1 MSRLLRR
8 VCGMGLVA
16 WASSG
21 CTFIFN
27 ADSPTPPAD
36 TGAAADD
43 AAPSGYAAASRAD
56 LRMKRWRQLSLDL
69 EGGLEL
75 TRAEVCR
82 EAGNFDCT
90 RLHTAQLGGTSIDH
104 ALYEPITWWT
114 VTTGLTFERVVLQA
128 CHNRLDKDRSGESEP
143 VVFVEMPL
151 DSSTLTDAQAD
162 AQATALWRR
171 LLARDPA
178 AWELTEARALHAS
191 AVSAGGDNGDWGVML
206 CFALATSTEHLLY

>member
-1 MSRLLRR
+1 MAGTGWVGLLA
-8 VCGMGLVA
+8 CALA
-16 WASSG
+16 G
-21 CTFIFN
+21 CAYSFD
-27 ADSPTPPAD
+27 ADTPTPTPAPEPS
-36 TGAAADD
+36 ADD
-43 AAPSGYAAASRAD
+43 EASGDYAPASRAD

-69 EGGLEL
+69 EGALEL
-75 TRAEVCR
+75 TAAEVCR
-82 EAGNFDCT
+82 EAGNFECT

-128 CHNRLDKDRSGESEP
+128 CHNRLEKDRSPESEP
-143 VVFVEMPL
+143 VVFIEMPL
-151 DSSTLTDAQAD
+151 DSATLTDAQAD
-162 AQATALWRR
+162 AQAIMLWRR
-171 LLARDPA
+171 VLARDPA